1 MILVENHQDGGDRS
15 RSRREGHER
24 LYSFYEALLSH
35 WDEALEDVE
44 GGRES
49 SKLVMVFFWINSSL
63 TSSCAG

>member
-15 RSRREGHER
+15 RDRGEGYGRFH
-24 LYSFYEALLSH
+24 SFYEALLSH

-49 SKLVMVFFWINSSL
+49 SEFLIVLLRLTRLL
-63 TSSCAG
+63 TSSYAG